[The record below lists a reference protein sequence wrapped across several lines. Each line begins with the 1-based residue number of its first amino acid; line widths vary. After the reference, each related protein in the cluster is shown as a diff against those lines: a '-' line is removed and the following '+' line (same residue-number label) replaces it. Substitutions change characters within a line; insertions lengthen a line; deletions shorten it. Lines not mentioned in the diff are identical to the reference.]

1 MGNQGAYD
9 LWGNL
14 NMAVA
19 GLCIPVS
26 QAVNGVA
33 GASKSIIAKEAV
45 KAIGKET
52 SFAIGVN
59 WVSSNITNF
68 AVGELELNQTESTL
82 LNLGLNFGIGIG
94 GYKLRTKF
102 FGEASFAKGMS
113 YDDAKRY
120 NDYWK
125 QVESGNNTGYP
136 GLSDA
141 DIKLW
146 KFADNKLNTR
156 IALNKVDPNEV
167 VKLRK
172 KALELENRLRTIDN
186 GSSKTNLYN
195 ELKKITNPQARYEY
209 LLDKANTMDVS
220 TEKNGSIFYAG
231 RVETV
236 NGITTAREM
245 AERYADQLFKE
256 KGVFKLTLERTPG
269 GKWMDDLKLYE
280 QTNGVPKYEEL
291 GLSRQQT
298 DQLWRILSSRYADG
312 ASGAVTAFTKNV
324 PEVWKPKTIFLSTEL
339 PQLRNNPNVKHIN
352 IR

>member
-94 GYKLRTKF
+94 GYKLRRKF

-167 VKLRK
+167 VKLRM
-172 KALELENRLRTIDN
+172 KALELENSLKVVDKGVSKAGKIESLKYTPTSGVKLETTPGKTTTILGTYADDTQYIVSELGNIKSTDFGPRVDGFNLLNTPDEFYKTPQQFWDEFNKPWLDN
-186 GSSKTNLYN
+186 VIDRKDVVILATKPTDSTLYRIN
-195 ELKKITNPQARYEY
+195 KITGVKELTGFGREY
-209 LLDKANTMDVS
+209 NYLIDHGYIFDVDTM
-220 TEKNGSIFYAG
+220 KMKFN
-231 RVETV
+231 R
-236 NGITTAREM
+236 
-245 AERYADQLFKE
+245 
-256 KGVFKLTLERTPG
+256 
-269 GKWMDDLKLYE
+269 
-280 QTNGVPKYEEL
+280 
-291 GLSRQQT
+291 
-298 DQLWRILSSRYADG
+298 
-312 ASGAVTAFTKNV
+312 
-324 PEVWKPKTIFLSTEL
+324 
-339 PQLRNNPNVKHIN
+339 
-352 IR
+352 